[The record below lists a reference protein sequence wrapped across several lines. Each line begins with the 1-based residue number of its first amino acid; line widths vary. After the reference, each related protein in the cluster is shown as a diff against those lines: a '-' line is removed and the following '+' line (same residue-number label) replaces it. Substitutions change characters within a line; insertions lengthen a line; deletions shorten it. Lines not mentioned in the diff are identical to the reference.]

1 MEIQPRPQQSQ
12 TPAPP
17 PAPLTQPHSPEHT
30 HHAQQQQKGRT
41 ELFFKADVF
50 LFLPSGPGGAITA

>member
-1 MEIQPRPQQSQ
+1 MVVAVGDVCFLEESTERS
-12 TPAPP
+12 
-17 PAPLTQPHSPEHT
+17 
-30 HHAQQQQKGRT
+30 HAQQQQQKGRT